1 MEKGEMNMI
10 NWIKKLFKIDS
21 QKQEQTLQQFEE
33 VDGHYK
39 YIAQDGSVIYFKK
52 SEENSN

>member
-1 MEKGEMNMI
+1 MVK
-10 NWIKKLFKIDS
+10 WFKKLFRSDN
-21 QKQEQTLQQFEE
+21 QEQKKEFQQFEE

-52 SEENSN
+52 SIEE

>member
-1 MEKGEMNMI
+1 MI
-10 NWIKKLFKIDS
+10 KWVKKLFKAGDQE
-21 QKQEQTLQQFEE
+21 QKQTYQQFEE

-52 SEENSN
+52 SEEEKM

>member
-1 MEKGEMNMI
+1 MNMI